1 VFFNIKILRVN
12 NDKGEKDFLM
22 IEQKNSNFGDQRLM
36 FFVFPLII
44 NSQHNKKKIKK
55 HKHQNANPTIKQ
67 INSPK
72 TDHTR
77 RNYK

>member
-1 VFFNIKILRVN
+1 MFFNIKILRVN

-44 NSQHNKKKIKK
+44 NSHHNKKKAKK
-55 HKHQNANPTIKQ
+55 HKHQNANLTIKE

-72 TDHTR
+72 TDHAR